1 MLVWCVRTGF
11 KALRVLVW
19 CVRTGF
25 KGSKSACVV
34 CEDWI

>member
-11 KALRVLVW
+11 KG
-19 CVRTGF
+19 VRTGF

-34 CEDWI
+34 CEDWL